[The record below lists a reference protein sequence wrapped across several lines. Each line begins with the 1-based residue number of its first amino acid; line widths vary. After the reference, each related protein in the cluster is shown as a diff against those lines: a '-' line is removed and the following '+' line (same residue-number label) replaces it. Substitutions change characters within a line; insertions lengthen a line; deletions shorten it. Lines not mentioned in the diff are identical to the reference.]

1 MAKTVSFDFR
11 HVSGMASAE
20 DISAIKDEVIA
31 AKETLVNRN
40 GEGNDFLGFGLTFR
54 LIMIRMSLQ
63 ESKKGGCKDTVR
75 FRCAGSNWYWRF
87 LPWRKSS
94 NRSFK
99 TQLL

>member
-40 GEGNDFLGFGLTFR
+40 GEGNDFLGWIDLPVDYDKDEFAR
-54 LIMIRMSLQ
+54 I
-63 ESKKGGCKDTVR
+63 KKAAAKKIGRAHV
-75 FRCAGSNWYWRF
+75 
-87 LPWRKSS
+87 
-94 NRSFK
+94 
-99 TQLL
+99 